1 MIQPGS
7 TRMNNSD
14 TATQLQNS
22 TRFLPFR
29 GVANFRDLGGYQS
42 GDGRTLSW
50 RKLYRSG
57 HLSRSTSSDRQSLV
71 KLDIQTLVDFR
82 SDQEVERE
90 PDNLPEETDIQ
101 VIRLPIQKDGMPPL
115 AGEIRQLISSRR
127 LDGLDP
133 GRKMEEMY
141 TLLATRYS
149 PEYRAFFNL
158 LLEQQGSPI
167 LWHCSAGKDRAG
179 FAAAVLLKLLG
190 VDEETIYSDYLL
202 SRGNVSP
209 RRRQLLMVTLFR
221 GRKAA
226 RFLRKMNDVESD
238 WLSAAFQTINQH
250 WGSFDLYRRDAL
262 GLTDTKVKTLQELYL
277 T

>member
-1 MIQPGS
+1 
-7 TRMNNSD
+7 MNNSD

-22 TRFLPFR
+22 TRFLPFQ
-29 GVANFRDLGGYQS
+29 GVANFRDLGGYQA

-57 HLSRSTSSDRQSLV
+57 HLSRSTSSDRQNLV

-90 PDNLPEETDIQ
+90 PDNLPEENDIQ
-101 VIRLPIQKDGMPPL
+101 VIRLPIQEDGMPPL

-158 LLEQQGSPI
+158 LLENQGSPI

-202 SRGNVSP
+202 SQGNVSP

-221 GRKAA
+221 GGKAA

-238 WLSAAFQTINQH
+238 WLSTAFQTTNQH
-250 WGSFDLYRRDAL
+250 WGSFDRYRQEAL
-262 GLTDTKVKTLQELYL
+262 GLTDAKVKTLQELYL